1 MIKEQKMPNDIV
13 LQQLTKSET
22 GGIVPLDFV
31 FGMPPAGH
39 FPGTNQIIKASMPIA
54 RIHPG
59 VPSFKKGL
67 DLFDRVDSWEGDPLA
82 YHTMLKKH
90 GFSIPGK
97 EYVEVAYLADSFPT
111 DSFTNEYGENFL
123 QKFTDVASE
132 GAQSL
137 TQIAGGRD
145 LSTAMK
151 NIVGAFGGGKLL
163 EMAAGPLGKAK
174 EALGTTGG
182 AMLNMVNKMMA
193 GQRIDFPM
201 VWKTSGFQ
209 PSYTMTVRLYN
220 PDPGSRA
227 TTRKYIIGPIA
238 AIMLLGI
245 PISDD
250 GSTYSWPYI
259 HRIESPGIYDLE
271 PGFISNITVIKGG
284 DQQQIGWNQQLG
296 IVDVRLDFGSL
307 YSSMM
312 AAPGAVGK
320 DRPTLKKYIAGMDRE
335 KEVTDRQGLEIINKQ
350 FKEDASLKQP
360 PTRVEKTSQQ
370 KQNPRNRVSDL
381 LKDIADDLISLV
393 PASIRDLLD

>member
-1 MIKEQKMPNDIV
+1 MGKAAETQQRSKKE
-13 LQQLTKSET
+13 TS
-22 GGIVPLDFV
+22 GIVPLDFI
-31 FGMPPAGH
+31 FGLPPDAH
-39 FPGTNQIIKASMPIA
+39 FPGTNQIIKASMPVA
-54 RIHPG
+54 RIYPG
-59 VPSFKKGL
+59 TPLFKKGL
-67 DLFDRVDSWEGDPLA
+67 SLFQRVDSWEGDPLA

-97 EYVEVAYLADSFPT
+97 EYVELAYLADSFPT

-151 NIVGAFGGGKLL
+151 NVIGAFGGGKLL

-182 AMLNMVNKMMA
+182 AMLSMVNRMMA

-227 TTRKYIIGPIA
+227 TTEKYIVGPIA
-238 AIMLLGI
+238 ALMLLGI
-245 PISDD
+245 PISED
-250 GSTYSWPYI
+250 GAAYSWPYI
-259 HRIESPGIYDLE
+259 HRIVSPGIYDLE

-284 DQQQIGWNQQLG
+284 DQQQIAWNQQLA

-312 AAPGAVGK
+312 AAPSALGK
-320 DRPTLKKYIAGMDRE
+320 DRPTLKKYIAGMNTE
-335 KEVTDRQGLEIINKQ
+335 KEVTDRQGFNIINKQ
-350 FKEDASLKQP
+350 YAESRDKKQAA
-360 PTRVEKTSQQ
+360 TKIEKTSKQ
-370 KQNPRNRVSDL
+370 KQNPLSRVTSFAKDL
-381 LKDIADDLISLV
+381 AEDLIEEI
-393 PASIRDLLD
+393 PASIRNLLD

>member
-1 MIKEQKMPNDIV
+1 MGKAAETQQRSKKE
-13 LQQLTKSET
+13 TS
-22 GGIVPLDFV
+22 GIVPLDFI
-31 FGMPPAGH
+31 FGLPPDAH
-39 FPGTNQIIKASMPIA
+39 FPGTNQILRSSMPIA

-59 VPSFKKGL
+59 VPSFKKGI
-67 DLFDRVDSWEGDPLA
+67 DLFERINSWENDPLA

-97 EYVEVAYLADSFPT
+97 DYVEVAYLADSFPT

-145 LSTAMK
+145 LSSALG
-151 NIVGAFGGGKLL
+151 NIISAFGGDKLL
-163 EMAAGPLGKAK
+163 EMGSGAMAKAK
-174 EALGTTGG
+174 KALGPKATG
-182 AMLNMVNKMMA
+182 AINMLDRMMA

-245 PISDD
+245 PISED
-250 GSTYSWPYI
+250 GSSYSWPYI
-259 HRIESPGIYDLE
+259 HKIVSPGIYDLE

-284 DQQQIGWNQQLG
+284 DQQQIAWNQQLA
-296 IVDVRLDFGSL
+296 IVDVRIDFGSL

-312 AAPGAVGK
+312 AAPNVINK
-320 DRPTLKKYIAGMDRE
+320 DRPTLKKYIAGMDSE
-335 KEVTDRQGLEIINKQ
+335 KEVSDRQGFNIINKQ
-350 FKEDASLKQP
+350 YAESRDKKQAA
-360 PTRVEKTSQQ
+360 TKIEKTSEQ
-370 KQNPRNRVSDL
+370 KQNPLSRVTSFAKGL
-381 LKDIADDLISLV
+381 AEDLIDEI
-393 PASIRDLLD
+393 PASIRNLLD

>member
-1 MIKEQKMPNDIV
+1 MAI
-13 LQQLTKSET
+13 TKTNPLERQATKNES
-22 GGIVPLDFV
+22 GGIVPLDFT
-31 FGMPPAGH
+31 FGLPPPGH
-39 FPGTNQIIKASMPIA
+39 FPGTNQIIKASMPVAKIY
-54 RIHPG
+54 PG
-59 VPSFKKGL
+59 IPNFKKGL
-67 DLFDRVDSWEGDPLA
+67 DLFDRVDSWEGGQDPQLA
-82 YHTMLKKH
+82 YHTMLKRH

-97 EYVEVAYLADSFPT
+97 KYVELAYLADSFPT

-145 LSTAMK
+145 LTSAASNVMS
-151 NIVGAFGGGKLL
+151 ALGGGKLL
-163 EMAAGPLGKAK
+163 DLASGPLAKAK
-174 EALGTTGG
+174 EAMGETGRSIFS
-182 AMLNMVNKMMA
+182 MINKAMA

-201 VWKTSGFQ
+201 VWKTSGYQ

-227 TTRKYIIGPIA
+227 TTKKYIIGPIA

-245 PISDD
+245 PISEE
-250 GSTYSWPYI
+250 GTSYSWPYI
-259 HRIESPGIYDLE
+259 HKIESAGIYSLE
-271 PGFISNITVIKGG
+271 PAFISNITIIKGG
-284 DQQQIGWNQQLG
+284 DQQQIGWNQQLA

-312 AAPGAVGK
+312 AAPSAVGK
-320 DRPTLKKYIAGMDRE
+320 DRPTLKKYIAGMDKE

-350 FKEDASLKQP
+350 FKEDVSLKQA
-360 PTRVEKTSQQ
+360 PTKVEKTSQQ

-381 LKDIADDLISLV
+381 LKDVADDLISLI
-393 PASIRDLLD
+393 PASIRNILD